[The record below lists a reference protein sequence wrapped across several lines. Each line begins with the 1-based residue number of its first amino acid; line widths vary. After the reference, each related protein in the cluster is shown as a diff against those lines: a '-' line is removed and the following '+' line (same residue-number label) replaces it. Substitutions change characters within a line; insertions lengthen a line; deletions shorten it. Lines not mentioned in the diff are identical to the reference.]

1 MTPVVKGVLTDKGF
15 DNAVA
20 AQQLF
25 GGHGY
30 IEEWG
35 MSQFVRDARIAMI
48 YGGANGIQAM
58 DLIGR
63 KLPKDGGRAMMGFL
77 AEVQTFIKDHA
88 EVEGMAPFT
97 APLQAGLN
105 DLQGATMWFMQNA
118 FSKPDNAGAGATDY
132 MHLLGLVAMG
142 YMWAR
147 IAKAALARIAQGP
160 SPEMDD
166 KLVTGRFY
174 MERTLPETALRLVR
188 IKAGAET
195 TMALGAEAF

>member
-1 MTPVVKGVLTDKGF
+1 
-15 DNAVA
+15 
-20 AQQLF
+20 
-25 GGHGY
+25 
-30 IEEWG
+30 
-35 MSQFVRDARIAMI
+35 
-48 YGGANGIQAM
+48 
-58 DLIGR
+58 
-63 KLPKDGGRAMMGFL
+63 
-77 AEVQTFIKDHA
+77 
-88 EVEGMAPFT
+88 MAPFT

-174 MERTLPETALRLVR
+174 MERMLPETALRLVR
-188 IKAGAET
+188 IKAGSET
-195 TMALGAEAF
+195 TMALADEVF